1 MAGRNTGGSGSTSPN
16 KTKPSE
22 TKTSTKG
29 TDIKLETG
37 MNKTYL
43 CAHICAASKAPKI
56 GKIGQSLYQQTVTK
70 AIRAEADLNF
80 GVWAYL
86 AEVGYNMRTIPPKP
100 LMSSKPERMH
110 RPSEFPLGAAQK
122 QIENLSKG
130 DFRIPDL
137 TILTIKAAEI
147 IEMRMSG
154 TIDWKRFSP
163 EGANIERLVEI
174 KFGKDDWFKGQFEA
188 YEEIAEGKVRE
199 VSDKDCSCDTRQ
211 PPNGGKK
218 VPVKDYPPI
227 KNPTPYKSATFRP
240 ANVGLV
246 PQKGIPS
253 MLGALGKLI
262 APPSPDVIFYRQ
274 FVPFQEYKSMMIPIT
289 ASVGIAGAFICG
301 TVVLA
306 GAVGG
311 AVATAGAIG
320 ASEAVGGGL
329 LITGFATLAH
339 S

>member
-22 TKTSTKG
+22 TKPSTKG

-86 AEVGYNMRTIPPKP
+86 AEVGYNMRTKPPKP

-110 RPSEFPLGAAQK
+110 RHSEFPLGAAQK

-147 IEMRMSG
+147 IEMRKSG
-154 TIDWKRFSP
+154 VIDWKRFYP
-163 EGANIERLVEI
+163 YDDNIERLVEI
-174 KFGKDDWFKGQFEA
+174 KFGKDDWFPGQLEA
-188 YEEIAEGKVRE
+188 YKKIAPEKVRE
-199 VSDKDCSCDTRQ
+199 VSDKDCSCDTRK
-211 PPNGGKK
+211 PPSGGLKI
-218 VPVKDYPPI
+218 PAYPPI
-227 KNPTPYKSATFRP
+227 KNPTPYRSATFRP
-240 ANVGLV
+240 ASTGLTAK
-246 PQKGIPS
+246 KGIPS

-262 APPSPDVIFYRQ
+262 SPPSTEVIFYRQ
-274 FVPFQEYKSMMIPIT
+274 FVPLTEYQNIMVPMV

-306 GAVGG
+306 GSAGG
-311 AVATAGAIG
+311 AVATVGAIG

>member
-22 TKTSTKG
+22 TKPSTKG

-86 AEVGYNMRTIPPKP
+86 AEVGYNMRTKPPKP

-147 IEMRMSG
+147 IEMRKSG
-154 TIDWKRFSP
+154 VIDWKRFYP
-163 EGANIERLVEI
+163 YDDNIERLVEI
-174 KFGKDDWFKGQFEA
+174 KFGKDDWFPGQLEA
-188 YEEIAEGKVRE
+188 YKKIAPEKVRE
-199 VSDKDCSCDTRQ
+199 VSDKDCSCDTRK
-211 PPNGGKK
+211 PPSGGLKI
-218 VPVKDYPPI
+218 PAYPPI
-227 KNPTPYKSATFRP
+227 KNPTPYRSATFRP
-240 ANVGLV
+240 ASTGLTAK
-246 PQKGIPS
+246 KGIPS

-262 APPSPDVIFYRQ
+262 SPPSTEVIFYRQ
-274 FVPFQEYKSMMIPIT
+274 FVPLTEYQNIMVPMV
-289 ASVGIAGAFICG
+289 ASVGIAGSFICG
-301 TVVLA
+301 TVFLA
-306 GAVGG
+306 GSAGG
-311 AVATAGAIG
+311 AVATVVAIW
-320 ASEAVGGGL
+320 ASEAVGVGL

>member
-1 MAGRNTGGSGSTSPN
+1 MAGRHTGGSGSTSPN
-16 KTKPSE
+16 KTKPST
-22 TKTSTKG
+22 TKPSTKG

-56 GKIGQSLYQQTVTK
+56 GAIGQKLYQQTVTT

-86 AEVGYNMRTIPPKP
+86 AEVGYNMKTKPPKP
-100 LMSSKPERMH
+100 LMSDNPERMH
-110 RPSEFPLGAAQK
+110 RPSTFPLGVAQK
-122 QIENLSKG
+122 QIENLAKG

-154 TIDWKRFSP
+154 MIDWSRFYP
-163 EGANIERLVEI
+163 EDENIERLIEI
-174 KFGKDDWFKGQFEA
+174 KFGKDDWTDGQYDA
-188 YEEIAEGKVRE
+188 YEIIAPKKVRE
-199 VSDKDCSCDTRQ
+199 VSDKDCHCDTRK
-211 PPNGGKK
+211 PPSGGTKI
-218 VPVKDYPPI
+218 PVYPPI
-227 KNPTPYKSATFRP
+227 KNPTPYKNATFRP
-240 ANVGLV
+240 ATIALT
-246 PQKGIPS
+246 PKKGIPS
-253 MLGALGKLI
+253 MLGAFGKLI
-262 APPSPDVIFYRQ
+262 APPSPEVQFYRKL
-274 FVPFQEYKSMMIPIT
+274 VPLQEYQSMMIPIT
-289 ASVGIAGAFICG
+289 ASVGVAGAFICG

-306 GAVGG
+306 GAAGG

>member
-1 MAGRNTGGSGSTSPN
+1 MSREESGSGIPSE
-16 KTKPSE
+16 KKAGKSE

-29 TDIKLETG
+29 TQITIKLETG
-37 MNKTYL
+37 LNKTYL
-43 CAHICAASKAPKI
+43 CAHICAANKAPKI
-56 GKIGQSLYQQTVTK
+56 GAIGQKLYQQTVTS

-86 AEVGYNMRTIPPKP
+86 AEVGYNMRTTPPKP
-100 LMSSKPERMH
+100 LMSDNPERMH
-110 RPSEFPLGAAQK
+110 RPSSFPLGAAQK
-122 QIENLSKG
+122 QIESLSKG

-137 TILTIKAAEI
+137 TILAIKSPKI

-154 TIDWKRFSP
+154 VIDWKRFYP
-163 EGANIERLVEI
+163 FDENIERLVEI
-174 KFGKDDWFKGQFEA
+174 KFGKDDWFPGQLEA
-188 YEEIAEGKVRE
+188 YKLIAPNKVRE
-199 VSDKDCSCDTRQ
+199 ISDKDCSCDTRK
-211 PPNGGKK
+211 PPSGGTKI
-218 VPVKDYPPI
+218 PVYPAV

-240 ANVGLV
+240 VTTALA
-246 PQKGIPS
+246 PRKGIPS
-253 MLGALGKLI
+253 MIGALGKMI
-262 APPSPDVIFYRQ
+262 APPSPDVQFYRKL
-274 FVPFQEYKSMMIPIT
+274 VPLKEYQSMMIPIT

-306 GAVGG
+306 GAASG

>member
-86 AEVGYNMRTIPPKP
+86 AEVGYNMRTKPPKP

-147 IEMRMSG
+147 IEMRKSG
-154 TIDWKRFSP
+154 VIDWKRFYP
-163 EGANIERLVEI
+163 YDDNIERLVEI
-174 KFGKDDWFKGQFEA
+174 KFGKDDWFPGQLEA
-188 YEEIAEGKVRE
+188 YKKIAPEKVRE
-199 VSDKDCSCDTRQ
+199 VSDKDCSCDTRK
-211 PPNGGKK
+211 PPSGGLKI
-218 VPVKDYPPI
+218 PAYPPI
-227 KNPTPYKSATFRP
+227 KNPTPYRSATFRP
-240 ANVGLV
+240 ASTGLTAK
-246 PQKGIPS
+246 KGIPS

-262 APPSPDVIFYRQ
+262 SPPSTEVIFYRQ
-274 FVPFQEYKSMMIPIT
+274 FVPLTEYQNIMVPMV

-306 GAVGG
+306 GSAGG
-311 AVATAGAIG
+311 AVATVGAIG

>member
-22 TKTSTKG
+22 TKPSTKG

-86 AEVGYNMRTIPPKP
+86 AEVGYNMRTKPPKP

-154 TIDWKRFSP
+154 TIDWKRFYP
-163 EGANIERLVEI
+163 YDDNIERLVEI
-174 KFGKDDWFKGQFEA
+174 KFGKDDWFPGQLEA
-188 YEEIAEGKVRE
+188 YKKIAPEKVRE
-199 VSDKDCSCDTRQ
+199 VSDKDCSCDTRK
-211 PPNGGKK
+211 PPSGGLKI
-218 VPVKDYPPI
+218 PAYPPI
-227 KNPTPYKSATFRP
+227 KNPTPYRSATFRP
-240 ANVGLV
+240 ASTGLTAK
-246 PQKGIPS
+246 KGIPS

-262 APPSPDVIFYRQ
+262 SPPSTEVIFYRQ
-274 FVPFQEYKSMMIPIT
+274 FVPLTEYQNIMVPMV

-306 GAVGG
+306 GSAGG
-311 AVATAGAIG
+311 AVATVGAIG

>member
-22 TKTSTKG
+22 TKPSTKG

-147 IEMRMSG
+147 IEMRKSG
-154 TIDWKRFSP
+154 VIDWKRFYP
-163 EGANIERLVEI
+163 YDDNIERLVEI
-174 KFGKDDWFKGQFEA
+174 KFGKDDWFPGQLEA
-188 YEEIAEGKVRE
+188 YKKIAPEKVRE
-199 VSDKDCSCDTRQ
+199 VSDKDCSCDTRK
-211 PPNGGKK
+211 PPSGGLKI
-218 VPVKDYPPI
+218 PAYPPI
-227 KNPTPYKSATFRP
+227 KNPTPYRSATFRP
-240 ANVGLV
+240 ASTGLTAK
-246 PQKGIPS
+246 KGIPS

-262 APPSPDVIFYRQ
+262 SPPSTEVIFYRQ
-274 FVPFQEYKSMMIPIT
+274 FVPLTEYQNIMVPMV

-306 GAVGG
+306 GSAGG
-311 AVATAGAIG
+311 AVATVGAIG

>member
-22 TKTSTKG
+22 TKPSTKG

-86 AEVGYNMRTIPPKP
+86 AEVGYNMRTKPPKP

-147 IEMRMSG
+147 IEMRKSG
-154 TIDWKRFSP
+154 VIDWKRFYP
-163 EGANIERLVEI
+163 YDDNIERLVEI
-174 KFGKDDWFKGQFEA
+174 KFGKDDWFPGQLEA
-188 YEEIAEGKVRE
+188 YKKIAPEKVRE
-199 VSDKDCSCDTRQ
+199 VSDKDCSCDTRK
-211 PPNGGKK
+211 PPSGGLKI
-218 VPVKDYPPI
+218 PAYPPI
-227 KNPTPYKSATFRP
+227 KNPTPYRSATFRP
-240 ANVGLV
+240 ASTGLTAK
-246 PQKGIPS
+246 KGIPS

-262 APPSPDVIFYRQ
+262 SPPSTEVIFYRQ
-274 FVPFQEYKSMMIPIT
+274 FVPLTEYQNIMVPMV
-289 ASVGIAGAFICG
+289 ASVGIAGVFICG

-306 GAVGG
+306 GSAGG
-311 AVATAGAIG
+311 AVATVGAIG

>member
-22 TKTSTKG
+22 TKPSTKG

-86 AEVGYNMRTIPPKP
+86 AEVGYNMRTKPPKP

-137 TILTIKAAEI
+137 TILTIKAAAI
-147 IEMRMSG
+147 IEMRKSG
-154 TIDWKRFSP
+154 VIDWKRFYP
-163 EGANIERLVEI
+163 YDDNIERLVEI
-174 KFGKDDWFKGQFEA
+174 KFGKDDWFPGQLEA
-188 YEEIAEGKVRE
+188 YKKIAPEKVRE
-199 VSDKDCSCDTRQ
+199 VSDKDCSCDTRK
-211 PPNGGKK
+211 PPSGGLKI
-218 VPVKDYPPI
+218 PAYPPI
-227 KNPTPYKSATFRP
+227 KNPTPYRSATFRP
-240 ANVGLV
+240 ASTGLTAK
-246 PQKGIPS
+246 KGIPS

-262 APPSPDVIFYRQ
+262 SPPSTEVIFYRQ
-274 FVPFQEYKSMMIPIT
+274 FVPLTEYQNIMVPMV

-306 GAVGG
+306 GSAGG
-311 AVATAGAIG
+311 AVATVGAIG

>member
-22 TKTSTKG
+22 TKPSTKG

-86 AEVGYNMRTIPPKP
+86 AEVGYNMRTKPPKP

-147 IEMRMSG
+147 IEMRKSG
-154 TIDWKRFSP
+154 VIDWKRFYP
-163 EGANIERLVEI
+163 YDDNIERLVEI
-174 KFGKDDWFKGQFEA
+174 KFGKDDWFPGQLEA
-188 YEEIAEGKVRE
+188 YKKIAPEKVRE
-199 VSDKDCSCDTRQ
+199 VSDKDCSCDTR
-211 PPNGGKK
+211 K
-218 VPVKDYPPI
+218 
-227 KNPTPYKSATFRP
+227 
-240 ANVGLV
+240 
-246 PQKGIPS
+246 
-253 MLGALGKLI
+253 
-262 APPSPDVIFYRQ
+262 PPS
-274 FVPFQEYKSMMIPIT
+274 
-289 ASVGIAGAFICG
+289 
-301 TVVLA
+301 
-306 GAVGG
+306 GG
-311 AVATAGAIG
+311 
-320 ASEAVGGGL
+320 
-329 LITGFATLAH
+329 
-339 S
+339 

>member
-1 MAGRNTGGSGSTSPN
+1 MGGRSNTGSGSTSTQ
-16 KTKPSE
+16 KTESSE

-29 TDIKLETG
+29 KILKLETG

-56 GKIGQSLYQQTVTK
+56 GKNGQKLYQRAVTT
-70 AIRAEADLNF
+70 AIQAEAEANF

-86 AEVGYNMRTIPPKP
+86 AEVGYNMRIKPPKA
-100 LMSSKPERMH
+100 LMSDKEGRKH
-110 RPSEFPLGAAQK
+110 RPSSFPLGAAK
-122 QIENLSKG
+122 REIEDMGKG
-130 DFRIPDL
+130 AFRIPDV
-137 TILTIKAAEI
+137 TILTIKAPEI
-147 IEMRMSG
+147 IEMRMAG
-154 TIDWKRFSP
+154 IIDWNRFNPIDS
-163 EGANIERLVEI
+163 NIERLVEI
-174 KFGKDDWFKGQFEA
+174 KFGKDKWGLMQ
-188 YEEIAEGKVRE
+188 YEDYDQIAKGKVRE
-199 VSDKDCSCDTRQ
+199 IADTDCNCDIRK
-211 PPNGGKK
+211 PPNGGLKI
-218 VPVKDYPPI
+218 PAYPPI
-227 KNPTPYKSATFRP
+227 KNPNPLANATFRP
-240 ANVGLV
+240 ANIGLTAR
-246 PQKGIPS
+246 KGIPS
-253 MLGALGKLI
+253 MLGGLGKLI

-274 FVPFQEYKSMMIPIT
+274 LVPLQEYQSMMIPIT

-306 GAVGG
+306 GATGG

>member
-22 TKTSTKG
+22 TKPSTKG

-86 AEVGYNMRTIPPKP
+86 AEVGYNMRTKPPKP

-147 IEMRMSG
+147 IEMRKSG
-154 TIDWKRFSP
+154 VIDWKRFYP
-163 EGANIERLVEI
+163 YDDNIERLVEI
-174 KFGKDDWFKGQFEA
+174 KFGKDDWFPGQLEA
-188 YEEIAEGKVRE
+188 YKKIAPEKVRE
-199 VSDKDCSCDTRQ
+199 VSDKDCSCDTRK
-211 PPNGGKK
+211 PPSGGLKI
-218 VPVKDYPPI
+218 PAYPPI
-227 KNPTPYKSATFRP
+227 KNPTPYRSATFRP
-240 ANVGLV
+240 ASTGLTAK
-246 PQKGIPS
+246 KGIPS

-262 APPSPDVIFYRQ
+262 SPPSTEVIFYRQ
-274 FVPFQEYKSMMIPIT
+274 FVPLTEYQNIMVPMV

-306 GAVGG
+306 GSAGG
-311 AVATAGAIG
+311 AVATVGAIG

>member
-22 TKTSTKG
+22 TKPSTKG

-86 AEVGYNMRTIPPKP
+86 AEVGYNMRTKPPKP

-110 RPSEFPLGAAQK
+110 RPSEFPLGEEKK

-147 IEMRMSG
+147 IEMRKSG
-154 TIDWKRFSP
+154 VIDWKRFYP
-163 EGANIERLVEI
+163 YDDNIERLVEI
-174 KFGKDDWFKGQFEA
+174 KFGKDDWFPGQLEA
-188 YEEIAEGKVRE
+188 YKKIAPEKVRE
-199 VSDKDCSCDTRQ
+199 VSDKDCSCDTRK
-211 PPNGGKK
+211 PPSGGLKI
-218 VPVKDYPPI
+218 PAYPPI
-227 KNPTPYKSATFRP
+227 KNPTPYRSATFRP
-240 ANVGLV
+240 ASTGLTAK
-246 PQKGIPS
+246 KGIPS

-262 APPSPDVIFYRQ
+262 SPPSTEVIFYRQ
-274 FVPFQEYKSMMIPIT
+274 FVPLTEYQNIMVPMV

-306 GAVGG
+306 GSAGG
-311 AVATAGAIG
+311 AVATVGAIG

>member
-86 AEVGYNMRTIPPKP
+86 AEVGYNMRTKPPKP

-147 IEMRMSG
+147 IEMRKSG
-154 TIDWKRFSP
+154 VIDWKRFYP
-163 EGANIERLVEI
+163 YDDNIERLVEI
-174 KFGKDDWFKGQFEA
+174 KFGKDDWFPGQLEA
-188 YEEIAEGKVRE
+188 YKKIAPEKVRE
-199 VSDKDCSCDTRQ
+199 VSDKDCSCDTRK
-211 PPNGGKK
+211 PPSGGLKI
-218 VPVKDYPPI
+218 PAYPPI
-227 KNPTPYKSATFRP
+227 KNPTPYRSATFRP
-240 ANVGLV
+240 ASTGLTAK
-246 PQKGIPS
+246 KGIPS

-262 APPSPDVIFYRQ
+262 SPPSTEVIFYRQ
-274 FVPFQEYKSMMIPIT
+274 FVPLTEYQNIMVPMV

-301 TVVLA
+301 TVVFA
-306 GAVGG
+306 GSAGG
-311 AVATAGAIG
+311 AVATVGAIG
-320 ASEAVGGGL
+320 ASEDVGGGL